1 MDPIPNPNPNSNP
14 NPNPNPNPNQ
24 ARLELLA
31 LPGFPLWEGGLFG
44 LLCTWHHLLRAT
56 YDAYASPLRPGPGG
70 GLTRE
75 RALLPRGAR
84 VLAPQ
89 AWLDLC
95 CACGLD
101 KALPPPRLSEALQ
114 RAVRDVGA
122 RAAPQRGGGVA
133 SEPAD
138 FVGFVQ
144 ALIASTLP

>member
-1 MDPIPNPNPNSNP
+1 MSPSSH
-14 NPNPNPNPNQ
+14 
-24 ARLELLA
+24 LA
-31 LPGFPLWEGGLFG
+31 LTPTLTLTRTLTLTLTRIPTPTPTRALSR
-44 LLCTWHHLLRAT
+44 HHLLRAT

-70 GLTRE
+70 ELTRE